1 MRSLSR
7 IVLAVL
13 AILAVALPAAATS
26 FYQTVSVDQ
35 QRVGAL
41 LVREEVIQEGSN
53 PINRFTLHRV
63 VKAAGHPRGAVLLL
77 PGGGSNFALFAS
89 DPSGRIDRSPVG
101 LLAEEGF
108 DVWGY
113 SPRTRGIPAGA
124 CAASLDCSPMAGW
137 GIAQVV
143 ADATYIRGRIR
154 ALYGSEK
161 PVIGGW
167 SLGAMTTL
175 ATLDAHPHDYAGAIL
190 WEGMLYSEDPDVLA
204 ANAVVCASLE
214 ARIAAGEV
222 ADETLYPPIRGLYD
236 LAVAAPDAPSPVPG
250 LPPGLTN
257 RQAYLFLLTLPQP
270 SPPAFV
276 DGYTLVRG
284 SSAGFTFAA
293 EERIAGLV
301 LQLNQYEPVALIR
314 DYTCALAGER
324 TFTSHL
330 GRFRGPVHAIGG
342 GHGFGPHMGDNLAL
356 LGSTRFDRNFVAAFA
371 HADHYASP
379 HYRRILIDPLVS
391 WLRRVL

>member
-1 MRSLSR
+1 MK
-7 IVLAVL
+7 VLAL
-13 AILAVALPAAATS
+13 AAALWAAALPAAATS
-26 FYQTVSVDQ
+26 SPYQTVSVSQ
-35 QRVGAL
+35 TRAGAL
-41 LVREEVIQEGSN
+41 LVWEEVIQEGSN
-53 PINRFTLHRV
+53 PLDRFTLHRV
-63 VKAAGHPRGAVLLL
+63 VKAHGPNRGAVLLL

-89 DPSGRIDRSPVG
+89 DPSGRIDRSPAG

-124 CAASLDCSPMAGW
+124 CGVSLDCSPMAGW
-137 GIAQVV
+137 GIARVV

-154 ALYGSEK
+154 AVHGSRK

-167 SLGAMTTL
+167 SLGAMTAL
-175 ATLDAHPHDYAGAIL
+175 ATLDAHPRDYAGAIL
-190 WEGMLYSEDPDVLA
+190 WEGMLYSEDPDILA
-204 ANAVVCASLE
+204 ANASVCAALE
-214 ARIAAGEV
+214 ARLAAGEV
-222 ADETLYPPIRGLYD
+222 ADDTLYPPIRLLYD

-270 SPPAFV
+270 APPGFV

-284 SSAGFTFAA
+284 SSAGFTYAA

-301 LQLNQYEPVALIR
+301 LQLNSYEPVRLIR
-314 DYTCALAGER
+314 DYTCALGGER

-330 GRFRGPVHAIGG
+330 RQFRAPVYAIGG
-342 GHGFGPHMGDNLAL
+342 GHGFGPHMGDQLAL
-356 LGSTRFDRNFVAAFA
+356 LGSRDIERNFVAAFA

-379 HYRRILIDPLVS
+379 QYRRLLIDPLVS
-391 WLRRVL
+391 WLRRVP